1 VAVPFFIPEMAV
13 SFGFKTFSPKN
24 GITYRPPR
32 NMALNRKIAENNF
45 FRTFFAKIMEKVLEI
60 KIKYLPL

>member
-1 VAVPFFIPEMAV
+1 M
-13 SFGFKTFSPKN
+13 
-24 GITYRPPR
+24 R
-32 NMALNRKIAENNF
+32 LNRKNGENNF